1 MMKNIFL
8 INGNEDISE
17 KNIKIFIEDNGIKFK
32 KEIKNLKKV
41 YKIMIKINQN
51 INCKKMLLN
60 VKI

>member
-1 MMKNIFL
+1 MKNIFL

-51 INCKKMLLN
+51 INYKKMFLN

>member
-1 MMKNIFL
+1 MKNIFL

-51 INCKKMLLN
+51 IKCKKMLLN

>member
-1 MMKNIFL
+1 MKNIFL

-17 KNIKIFIEDNGIKFK
+17 KNIKIFIEDNEIKFK
-32 KEIKNLKKV
+32 KEINNLKKV

-51 INCKKMLLN
+51 INYKKMFLN

>member
-1 MMKNIFL
+1 MKNIFL

>member
-51 INCKKMLLN
+51 IKCKKMLLN